1 MKNPFNQPS
10 RRLSLGAAVGL
21 AILAA
26 PGLGH
31 AVQIANITF
40 SEVALGTTDPAIA
53 GFSFFAGDNALFA
66 DTITDDGVTPANPYL
81 LSGIDDQTTDY
92 LPGLANTSFIGASHA
107 GTLGGLN
114 MITQILVDAAFIS
127 TLPVGSTLVMEALL
141 GGVVQGSAS
150 FTDSSPTPVYQSL
163 GITLNDLGFDSLR
176 FYGNADNEFSF
187 RIDNLRVDVTQKTTP
202 PPSGV
207 PEPAT
212 LWLTAGGL
220 LGLARRAGRRA

>member
-1 MKNPFNQPS
+1 MKNPINKPS
-10 RRLSLGAAVGL
+10 RHLSLGAAVGL

-40 SEVALGTTDPAIA
+40 SEVALGTTDPVIA

-66 DTITDDGVTPANPYL
+66 DTITDDSVTPTNPYL
-81 LSGIDDQTTDY
+81 LSGADDQTTDY
-92 LPGLANTSFIGASHA
+92 LPGLTNTSFIGASTA
-107 GTLGGLN
+107 ALGGAGK
-114 MITQILVDAAFIS
+114 ITQILVDAAFIS

-150 FTDSSPTPVYQSL
+150 FTDSSPAPAYQTL

-176 FYGNADNEFSF
+176 LYGNADNEFSF
-187 RIDNLRVDVTQKTTP
+187 RIDNLRVDVTNKTTP

-212 LWLTAGGL
+212 LWLAAGGL